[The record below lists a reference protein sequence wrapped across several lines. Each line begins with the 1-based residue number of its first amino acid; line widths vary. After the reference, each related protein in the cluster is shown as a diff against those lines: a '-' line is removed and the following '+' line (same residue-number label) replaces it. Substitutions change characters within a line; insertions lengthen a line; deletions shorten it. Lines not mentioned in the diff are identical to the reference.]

1 MPENHQ
7 YDIRNLL
14 LHVGEG
20 NQLAFKAIIN
30 FYKERFYAVSIKMTH
45 SGDIAEEIVQEVF
58 IGLWIKRVQVAAAD
72 NPEGYL
78 FTMLHN
84 SIYAHFRKLALEKAM
99 KKKIGQESEGID
111 LNPVED
117 ILFAKEDREMFE
129 AVINQLPSQ
138 QRMVYRLS
146 RQQGLSRQ
154 QIASQLHISPH
165 TVKNHLHQAIRFI
178 GDYYK
183 TGVSAFIWVTV
194 LQWF

>member
-1 MPENHQ
+1 MPENPL
-7 YDIRNLL
+7 YDIKNLL
-14 LHVGEG
+14 LNVGEG
-20 NQLAFKAIIN
+20 NELAFKAIIN
-30 FYKERFYAVSIKMTH
+30 FYKERFYAASIKMTH

-58 IGLWIKRVQVAAAD
+58 VGLWIKRVQVAAAT

-84 SIYAHFRKLALEKAM
+84 SIYAHFRKMALEKAM

-111 LNPVED
+111 SGSIED

-129 AVINQLPSQ
+129 AVVNQLPSQ
-138 QRMVYRLS
+138 QRIVYKLS

-154 QIASQLHISPH
+154 QIASELHISPH
-165 TVKNHLHQAIRFI
+165 TVKNHLQQAMRFI

-183 TGVSAFIWVTV
+183 TGASAFIFIAI
-194 LQWF
+194 LQLF